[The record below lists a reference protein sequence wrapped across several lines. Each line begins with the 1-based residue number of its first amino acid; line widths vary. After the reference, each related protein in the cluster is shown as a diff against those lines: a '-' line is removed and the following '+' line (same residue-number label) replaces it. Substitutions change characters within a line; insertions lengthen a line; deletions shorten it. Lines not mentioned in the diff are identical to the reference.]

1 MCYLDKIV
9 NEWYLRESLIQEVV
23 KVLVMIVE
31 YIQFVKVVL
40 KYKLL
45 VLIQKYFE
53 EDIFL

>member
-53 EDIFL
+53 KDIFL